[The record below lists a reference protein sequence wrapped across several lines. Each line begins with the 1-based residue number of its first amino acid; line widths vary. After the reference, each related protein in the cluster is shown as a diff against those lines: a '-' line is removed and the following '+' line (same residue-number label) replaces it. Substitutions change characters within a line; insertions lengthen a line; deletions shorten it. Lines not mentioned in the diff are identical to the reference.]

1 VQGITIII
9 QCRSSSLSLLLLL
22 LLSLLQAIRKEKRSA
37 TADEQALIDEVEAAR
52 EIIIQVDS
60 FKGLGQETGANFD
73 QTKRPALD
81 DIYGRQ
87 SKEEAAAPRKAAA
100 SA

>member
-1 VQGITIII
+1 
-9 QCRSSSLSLLLLL
+9 
-22 LLSLLQAIRKEKRSA
+22 LSLLQAIRKEKRSA

-81 DIYGRQ
+81 DIYGRH
-87 SKEEAAAPRKAAA
+87 SKEEAAPRKAAA